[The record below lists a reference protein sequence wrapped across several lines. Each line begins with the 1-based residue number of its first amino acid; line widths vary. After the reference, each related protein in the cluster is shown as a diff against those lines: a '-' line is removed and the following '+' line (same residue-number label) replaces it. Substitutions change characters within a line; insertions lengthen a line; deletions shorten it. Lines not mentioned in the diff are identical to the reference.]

1 MLIRDLDRLLYGVL
15 QDASQT
21 CSINVQITSIVLVHS
36 FHLFIDESHPLS
48 AFRIKNEILEFPVI

>member
-15 QDASQT
+15 QDASQS
-21 CSINVQITSIVLVHS
+21 CSIDAQLVSIILVHS
-36 FHLFIDESHPLS
+36 FHLLIDKFNPLS